1 MLPKKTERRAPSER
15 VPPSR
20 QRNEAMDAALSM
32 LGRRSYSRR
41 ALERRLLERFPPGT
55 TAACLARLVE
65 LGMLDDNALAERL
78 VRERFERRGY
88 GRLRVLATLAEA
100 DVDPAVAERQV
111 ARLIAPEAER
121 RKAAE
126 ALAAFLERRQDPA
139 GAAAAAYRHLERRGF
154 PTDLVRDLLRDC
166 L

>member
-1 MLPKKTERRAPSER
+1 
-15 VPPSR
+15 
-20 QRNEAMDAALSM
+20 MDAALSM

-41 ALERRLLERFPPGT
+41 ALERRLLERFPAGA
-55 TAACLARLVE
+55 TATCLARLVE
-65 LGMLDDNALAERL
+65 LGMLDDDALAERL

-88 GRLRVLATLAEA
+88 GRLRVLAARVDA
-100 DVDPAVAERQV
+100 GVDPCVAERQI
-111 ARLIAPEAER
+111 ARLIEPEAER

-126 ALAAFLERRQDPA
+126 ALAAFLERRRDRA
-139 GAAAAAYRHLERRGF
+139 GATAAAYRHLERRGF